1 MQSLLTVADKYASL
15 PIPGYTHL
23 QRAQPVT
30 VGHHMLAHI
39 EALGRDH
46 ERFSVV
52 AKHANSYPLGSEAVA
67 GSTLPLDR
75 EYLPRFLG
83 LWMKMEM
90 LA

>member
-1 MQSLLTVADKYASL
+1 MQALLFIAEKYASL

-39 EALGRDH
+39 ESLGRDH

-52 AKHANSYPLGSEAVA
+52 AKHANACPLGSGCNCRQHSSI
-67 GSTLPLDR
+67 GSRIHCQDSWVCR
-75 EYLPRFLG
+75 
-83 LWMKMEM
+83 W
-90 LA
+90 